1 MIPEVKAL
9 STKKT
14 VQQTDFREYKNQ
26 MLLCCVIIRPIQAKD
41 NVVIAKIIRD
51 TLMEFGAAKPGTV
64 YFDATTDHLFELF
77 QQPKAAYF
85 VVENEGV
92 VLGGGGIFH
101 TAGLPHDTCELV
113 KMYLHPTARGYGFG
127 KKLIEQCVLTA
138 KENGFNN
145 IYLETMPELKQ
156 ALNVYEKSGFRYRTE
171 PLGNTGH
178 FGCGLW
184 MVKKL

>member
-1 MIPEVKAL
+1 
-9 STKKT
+9 
-14 VQQTDFREYKNQ
+14 

-101 TAGLPHDTCELV
+101 TAGLPPDTCELV
-113 KMYLHPTARGYGFG
+113 KMYLHPSIRGRGFG
-127 KKLIEQCVLTA
+127 KQIIEHCILTA
-138 KENGFNN
+138 KLNGFKAV
-145 IYLETMPELKQ
+145 YLETMPELKQ
-156 ALNVYEKSGFRYRTE
+156 ALNAYEKFGFKYLSE

>member
-1 MIPEVKAL
+1 MIPEVKAF

-26 MLLCCVIIRPIQAKD
+26 MLLCCMIIRPIQAKD
-41 NVVIAKIIRD
+41 NVAIAKIIRD
-51 TLMEFGAAKPGTV
+51 TLTEFGAAKPGTV

-92 VLGGGGIFH
+92 VLGGGGLFP
-101 TAGLPHDTCELV
+101 TADLPADTCELV
-113 KMYLHPTARGYGFG
+113 KMYLHSDVRGRGFG
-127 KKLIEQCVLTA
+127 KQLIEQCLFTA
-138 KENGFNN
+138 KENGFKS

-156 ALNVYEKSGFRYRTE
+156 ALNVYEKLGFKYLSE

-184 MVKKL
+184 MLKEL

>member
-1 MIPEVKAL
+1 MLEVTAFT
-9 STKKT
+9 TKKT
-14 VQQTDFREYKNQ
+14 VQQTDFRESKNQ
-26 MLLCCVIIRPIQAKD
+26 MLLCCMIIRPIQAKD
-41 NVVIAKIIRD
+41 NIVIAKIISD

-92 VLGGGGIFH
+92 LLGGGGIFH
-101 TAGLPHDTCELV
+101 TAGLPPDTCELV
-113 KMYLHPTARGYGFG
+113 KMYLHPSIRGRGFG
-127 KKLIEQCVLTA
+127 KQIIEHCILTA
-138 KENGFNN
+138 KLNGFKAV
-145 IYLETMPELKQ
+145 YLETMPELKQ
-156 ALNVYEKSGFRYRTE
+156 ALNAYEKFGFKYLSE

-184 MVKKL
+184 MLKEL

>member
-1 MIPEVKAL
+1 MLEVTAFT
-9 STKKT
+9 TKKT
-14 VQQTDFREYKNQ
+14 ALNTSYREYKNQ
-26 MLLCCVIIRPIQAKD
+26 MLLCCMIIRPIQAKD
-41 NVVIAKIIRD
+41 NIVIAKIIRD

-92 VLGGGGIFH
+92 LLGGGGIFH
-101 TAGLPHDTCELV
+101 TAGLPPDTCELV
-113 KMYLHPTARGYGFG
+113 KMYLHPSIRGRGFG
-127 KKLIEQCVLTA
+127 KQIIEHCILTA
-138 KENGFNN
+138 KLNGFKAV
-145 IYLETMPELKQ
+145 YLETMPELKQ
-156 ALNVYEKSGFRYRTE
+156 ALNAYEKFGFKYLSE

-184 MVKKL
+184 MSKEL